1 MENLAVNMEN
11 FRQKNV
17 TRKFDVSEHENHYP
31 NELTIKTI
39 EDAEKGIGMSRT
51 YDTVEEL
58 MRDLNDEAIS

>member
-11 FRQKNV
+11 FHRKKI
-17 TRKFDVSEHENHYP
+17 TRKFDSSEHENYYP

-58 MRDLNDEAIS
+58 MKDLMDDA